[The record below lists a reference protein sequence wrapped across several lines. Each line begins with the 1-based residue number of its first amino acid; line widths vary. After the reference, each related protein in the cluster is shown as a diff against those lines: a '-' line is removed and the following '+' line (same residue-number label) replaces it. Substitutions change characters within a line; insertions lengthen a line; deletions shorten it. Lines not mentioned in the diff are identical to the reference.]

1 MKDSDSSPL
10 IFFIAPAA
18 EKALKPVNSLKT
30 AQGNLSLDFKSLIQY
45 NDKAKPFFRSRYET
59 KHNN

>member
-30 AQGNLSLDFKSLIQY
+30 AQGNLSLDFMPAIQY
-45 NDKAKPFFRSRYET
+45 NNGAKPFSGARYET
-59 KHNN
+59 KHNH